1 MSLKSVKKLAL
12 LLCVLL
18 IALAFLPAV
27 AESATQLQLTFIGMY
42 ASSDGGYAARNLS
55 GTFEVYQNGKL
66 IGRVEAGGT
75 GSAPLALSVSGNVQL
90 VPVMDTIAEEISVN
104 EDGYTVSIVQGRTNY
119 APVVVY
125 AQAGLFR
132 VHTESQA
139 DFALIS
145 EEGQVVLSFSTDSKG
160 DYALPVAIPAGQ
172 YTLRME
178 SASLAIS
185 RWRDKIIN
193 LPPYTGPDSVVLID
207 ASYYYTPEITL
218 KPATPTPEPTATPV
232 VTPSPTP
239 YAAPTAMPE
248 GTSSSANPTE
258 SLSTPQTPAL
268 TPAPTATPT
277 ATPEPVNGT
286 LVLRAYGDP
295 GANANFSVTSGGF
308 VYSEGVLK
316 TGYSARVPELPKGNY
331 FITVILPDDVML
343 TALNGYR
350 SMQRRTAQWVVTVS
364 AGRTSLYEV
373 EMSLVGSISGEFVD
387 LTGVQVNLAGSEIRS
402 IVADGVFSAEG
413 LVPDVYTVTAFLPQ
427 GNYAGDGWSFVDS
440 AGQTLA
446 ICKVELAGG
455 AHVELPTV
463 VQRELGSIS
472 GVVTDLQGTPLPGV
486 DVTLYASDGTTAGT
500 AVSAADGCWVI
511 EDLENDA
518 YAIQY
523 AHADGLLIPAGMAAV
538 SEATLHVE
546 VAARQA
552 QPASLR
558 VRVFDDANNNGV
570 LGKNEQFLPGA
581 VITLI
586 SREESREIIVASVV
600 TDSEGEAVLSV
611 PAASYILR
619 CEMPEDYGFAPK
631 GTKALISNSSMEES
645 IERLQEMPITLAA
658 DEPTE
663 IGIGAM
669 EMATLRGT
677 VWHDLNGDGLWQSD
691 EPGVPGMVVCA
702 DGVRNGL
709 HYETLTDADGR
720 YEIRQIRNGTYNV
733 SYNVP
738 DGYVFT
744 YKANGPRQQRSLM
757 TTEADRVGR
766 DQIVF
771 EKGDVVDEQ
780 NIGLVSECVIEGVC
794 FLDANYNGIY
804 DEGEQVLAGVQVE
817 LFRQSNNKRLQTV
830 VSDENGVFRFGNVRS
845 DTFKLKALLPT
856 GYTFTM
862 NVPGNS
868 DANQFPPKDGK
879 REQQVFNIT
888 AENGGI
894 TRVNVGAISH
904 GSVSGVVYYDDNF
917 SGDWETGEKIAM
929 GITVT
934 LLNSDGDAIKTAKT
948 NKSGAYTF
956 DDLVPGVYS
965 ISVTPAAGYAF
976 TTVGEGSVVR
986 NASNGLGVSD
996 GFEVAL
1002 GASVTGA
1009 DAGMIVPARV
1019 SGKVIA
1025 DANDNGVADAGE
1037 KGLQGTV
1044 VALMNDEGVVAEQTI
1059 GADGAYTFSA
1069 VLPGSYYLRYD
1080 LPDAAVFS
1088 PVVGGGNQLTGE
1100 DGVASGEWFTVA
1112 AGQNFTAP
1120 LCGGLYL
1127 AEISGYA
1134 FGDSDGSGVQE
1145 TGENRLAGM
1154 MLTLTPTREDLS
1166 ERIVMTG
1173 ADGSF
1178 SFLNVHPDT
1187 YTLTLVCPDGYVLS
1201 LLPDVTMPVQHGLS
1215 EQSVPFVVGM
1225 GGSWTEQPLGC
1236 VKPAAYTGQAWLDE
1250 NLNGLRDAGERPA
1263 ASETITVIEQRSGEV
1278 VAQLT
1283 TAEDGSFR
1291 AEGLA
1296 PGLYTLTY
1304 AIANDVDGASAG
1316 DSTFTRGENVL
1327 VMADI
1332 PVSEGSEGSGALLG
1346 LVRETMLQGHVWLDH
1361 DGEIQMVSGAE
1372 VTLMQNGEALAAVT
1386 TDADGL
1392 YTFDGL
1398 MPGEYAIHVELPAA
1412 HLPLQPG
1419 DRRTADGTLIS
1430 ILASIDGASG
1440 LSDTIC
1446 VEMAMHQLQLDVGS
1460 VKPGRLGDL
1469 CWLDLNGNGLQDY
1482 GEGGLPGVK
1491 IELLLGDVVVATTV
1505 SDQYGYY
1512 CFEALYPGEYFLRA
1526 TAPAEVNPTVKNT
1539 DLPIIASILNA
1550 DGVSDLVP
1558 VESDGVNYAADMGFV
1573 LVKEGVY
1580 PEGYGEGT
1588 QQDWTKIK

>member
-1 MSLKSVKKLAL
+1 MSLKSVKRFAL
-12 LLCVLL
+12 LLVLL
-18 IALAFLPAV
+18 LTVLALWPAA
-27 AESATQLQLTFIGMY
+27 AENSTQLQLTFIGMY
-42 ASSDGGYAARNLS
+42 ATSEGGYAARNLS

-66 IGRVEAGGT
+66 IGRVEAGGE
-75 GSAPLALSVSGNVQL
+75 GGAPMNLSVSGNVQL
-90 VPVMDTIAEEISVN
+90 VPVMDTIADEIPVN

-193 LPPYTGPDSVVLID
+193 LTPYTGAGSEVLID

-218 KPATPTPEPTATPV
+218 KPATPTPEPTATPAPTASPTPAV
-232 VTPSPTP
+232 PTTVTPTPAADKPTTGLSEEPVATPSP
-239 YAAPTAMPE
+239 
-248 GTSSSANPTE
+248 
-258 SLSTPQTPAL
+258 
-268 TPAPTATPT
+268 TPT
-277 ATPEPVNGT
+277 ATPEPVTGT
-286 LVLRAYGDP
+286 LVIRAYGDP
-295 GANANFSVTSGGF
+295 GTNANFSVTSGGL
-308 VYSEGVLK
+308 VYGEGVLK
-316 TGYSARVPELPKGNY
+316 TGYSARVPDLPKGNY
-331 FITVILPDDVML
+331 FITIVLPDEVMM

-373 EMSLVGSISGEFVD
+373 EMSRVCSISGEFTG
-387 LTGVQVNLAGSEIRS
+387 LSGVQVNLSGSEIRS
-402 IVADGVFSAEG
+402 FVADGGFSFTG
-413 LVPDVYTVTAFLPQ
+413 LVPDVYTVTAFLPM
-427 GNYAGDGWSFVDS
+427 GNYAGEGWSFVNS

-446 ICKVELAGG
+446 ICKVDLAGG
-455 AHVELPTV
+455 AHVELAPV
-463 VQRELGSIS
+463 VERELGSVS
-472 GVVTDLQGTPLPGV
+472 GVVTDLAGAPLAGV
-486 DVTLYASDGTTAGT
+486 NVTLFASNGVEAGSAVSTSDGSWTIT
-500 AVSAADGCWVI
+500 
-511 EDLENDA
+511 DLENDS
-518 YAIQY
+518 YAIVY
-523 AHADGLLIPAGMAAV
+523 SHADGLLIPAGMTAV
-538 SEATLHVE
+538 SEDELNASVT
-546 VAARQA
+546 AQQA
-552 QPASLR
+552 QPAALR

-570 LGKNEQFLPGA
+570 LGKNERFLPGA

-586 SREESREIIVASVV
+586 SREEGSELIVASVV
-600 TDSEGEAVLSV
+600 TDNEGEAVLSV
-611 PAASYILR
+611 PAGSYILR
-619 CEMPEDYGFAPK
+619 CEMPENYGYAPK
-631 GTKALISNSSMEES
+631 GTKDLISNSSMEES
-645 IERLQEMPITLAA
+645 IERLQELPVTLNA
-658 DEPTE
+658 DVQTE

-677 VWHDLNGDGLWQSD
+677 VWHDLNGDGLWQSE

-757 TTEADRVGR
+757 TTEADRVGK

-804 DEGEQVLAGVQVE
+804 DEGEQVLPGVQVE

-830 VSDENGVFRFGNVRS
+830 ISDENGVFRFGNVRS

-862 NVPGNS
+862 NVPGNP

-879 REQQVFNIT
+879 REQQVFNIA
-888 AENGGI
+888 AENGAS
-894 TRVNVGAISH
+894 TRVMIGAICH
-904 GSVSGVVYYDDNF
+904 GSVYGVVYYDDNF

-934 LLNSDGDAIKTAKT
+934 LLDRDGEAIKTAKT

-965 ISVTPAAGYAF
+965 ISVTPATGYAF
-976 TTVGEGSVVR
+976 TTVGEGSIVR
-986 NASNGLGVSD
+986 NSTSGLGVSD

-1002 GASVTGA
+1002 GATVTGA
-1009 DAGMIVPARV
+1009 DAGMIVPAEV
-1019 SGKVIA
+1019 NGKVIA
-1025 DANDNGVADAGE
+1025 DANDNGVADVGE

-1044 VALMNDEGVVAEQTI
+1044 VTLMNDEGAVAEQTV
-1059 GADGAYTFSA
+1059 GADGSFTFNA
-1069 VLPGSYYLRYD
+1069 VLPGRYFLQYE
-1080 LPDAAVFS
+1080 LPEEAVFA
-1088 PVVGGGNQLTGE
+1088 PVVDGGNRLSGE
-1100 DGVASGEWFTVA
+1100 NGSASGEQFTVA
-1112 AGQNFTAP
+1112 AGQQFTAP

-1145 TGENRLAGM
+1145 SGEIRLAGM
-1154 MLTLTPTREDLS
+1154 MLTLMPTREDLS
-1166 ERIVMTG
+1166 ERVVMTG

-1178 SFLNVHPDT
+1178 SFVNVAPDT
-1187 YTLTLVCPDGYVLS
+1187 YRLTIVCPDGYVLS
-1201 LLPDVTMPVQHGLS
+1201 LLPDVTLPVQHGLS
-1215 EQSVPFVVGM
+1215 EQTSSFAVGM
-1225 GGSWTEQPLGC
+1225 GDDWTQQPLGC
-1236 VKPAAYTGQAWLDE
+1236 VKPAAYTGQVWLDE
-1250 NLNGLRDAGERPA
+1250 NLNGLRDAEERPA
-1263 ASETITVIEQRSGEV
+1263 AGETISLIEQRSGEV

-1283 TAEDGSFR
+1283 TDEDGSFR

-1296 PGLYTLTY
+1296 PGLYTLMY
-1304 AIANDVDGASAG
+1304 ALADDVDGAIGG
-1316 DSTFTRGENVL
+1316 DSTFICQDDAL

-1332 PVSEGSEGSGALLG
+1332 PVTEGSDGSGALLG
-1346 LVRETMLQGHVWLDH
+1346 LVRETTLQGHVWLDH
-1361 DGEIQMVSGAE
+1361 DGEIQMVSGAK
-1372 VTLMQNGEALAAVT
+1372 VTLMQHGAALADTTTAV
-1386 TDADGL
+1386 DGL

-1398 MPGEYAIHVELPAA
+1398 MPGEYTIYVELPAA

-1419 DRRTADGTLIS
+1419 DRRIADGGLIS
-1430 ILASIDGASG
+1430 ILASIDGGTGMSG
-1440 LSDTIC
+1440 AIN
-1446 VEMAMHQLQLDVGS
+1446 VEMAVHQLQLDVGS

-1491 IELLLGDVVVATTV
+1491 IDLLLGDDVIASTV

-1512 CFEALYPGEYFLRA
+1512 CFEALYPGEYVLRA
-1526 TAPAEVNPTVKNT
+1526 TAPDEVRPTVKNT
-1539 DLPIIASILNA
+1539 DLPIIASVLNE
-1550 DGVSDLVP
+1550 DGASDLVP

-1573 LVKEGVY
+1573 LVKEGKY
-1580 PEGYGEGT
+1580 PEGYGEGA